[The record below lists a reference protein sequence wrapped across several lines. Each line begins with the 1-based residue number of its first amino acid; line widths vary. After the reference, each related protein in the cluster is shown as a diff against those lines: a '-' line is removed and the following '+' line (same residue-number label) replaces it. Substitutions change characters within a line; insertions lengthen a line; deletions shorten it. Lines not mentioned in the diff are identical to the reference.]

1 MLMSALLWLI
11 ASPLSS
17 GSWLYQRARR
27 ISAKKNAGLT
37 IAISGDA
44 SPLGQQKLKDAKIA
58 LATRIAPRPLR

>member
-1 MLMSALLWLI
+1 MADRVAAFLRKLALPKG
-11 ASPLSS
+11 ASDF
-17 GSWLYQRARR
+17 G
-27 ISAKKNAGLT
+27 KKNAGLT